1 MIVPVSLG
9 YSFLVLLLEI
19 EELRQIQ
26 VSFVPFHLRIRRSE
40 KEAGSIQSV
49 GIEIRIEGLDLSFHF
64 LIGFGIGFHRD
75 WKQNMEPWSWRLA
88 VFFGLIVSAV
98 VNRKGYSWKGFSD
111 ILGSNPL
118 QWVVG
123 MVIVAIQWKTVAF
136 QKIGFVPVVVFVFG
150 TYKVMGSC
158 LLQVFDVLN
167 INDEGISAVAGTANN
182 AGSAKSKH
190 FNNLLSNPAR
200 FLDNWPV
207 KNAGQ
212 QILKVLE
219 IVQGFKPDSESS

>member
-1 MIVPVSLG
+1 MPVT
-9 YSFLVLLLEI
+9 E
-19 EELRQIQ
+19 RQ
-26 VSFVPFHLRIRRSE
+26 
-40 KEAGSIQSV
+40 A
-49 GIEIRIEGLDLSFHF
+49 
-64 LIGFGIGFHRD
+64 
-75 WKQNMEPWSWRLA
+75 
-88 VFFGLIVSAV
+88 
-98 VNRKGYSWKGFSD
+98 
-111 ILGSNPL
+111 
-118 QWVVG
+118 
-123 MVIVAIQWKTVAF
+123 
-136 QKIGFVPVVVFVFG
+136 PVVICFI
-150 TYKVMGSC
+150 S

-219 IVQGFKPDSESS
+219 IVQGFKPDSESFRSDIVPL